1 MSVLFL
7 FDIDD
12 TLLTVDS
19 SKIRLY
25 KNGEM
30 IRLSTEEFRDWRSQ
44 GKTDGYATSFEEFN
58 DPEFAIPAMETAR
71 PAPGFDIL
79 KEIISGESDIIVG
92 ILTARS
98 SEEYVIYEG
107 LIAFFNKQGVTA
119 DIDPSLVFAVNNSK
133 YKKWKSKN
141 DSEKKLSIILLLLK
155 ENMFDHIFLV
165 DDDPMHKKIIDEYCQ
180 KRDIST
186 IDVISV

>member
-25 KNGEM
+25 KGSEM

-44 GKTDGYATSFEEFN
+44 GKTEGYTASFEEFN
-58 DPEFAIPAMETAR
+58 EPDLAIPAMENAT

-79 KEIISGESDIIVG
+79 KDILAEESDITVG

-98 SEEYVIYEG
+98 SEEFVVYEG
-107 LIAFFNKQGVTA
+107 INAFFKKQGVSL
-119 DIDPSLVFAVNNSK
+119 DIDPSLVFAVNNPK
-133 YKKWKSKN
+133 YKWKNKN

-155 ENMFDHIFLV
+155 EDIFDHIFLV
-165 DDDPMHKKIIDEYCQ
+165 DDDPMHKKIIDEYCE
-180 KRDIST
+180 RRSISS
-186 IDVISV
+186 IDVISI